1 MEAGDFFR
9 EIAALTGSRRTA
21 NVVAEEPTTFLEV
34 PASALRQLMAIPQI
48 SALVFSKLS
57 ERLSRTNADLP
68 RFAGLDQET
77 LKDLR
82 TRRPPGE
89 ALPESD

>member
-1 MEAGDFFR
+1 
-9 EIAALTGSRRTA
+9 
-21 NVVAEEPTTFLEV
+21 VVAEEPTTLLEV
-34 PASALRQLMAIPQI
+34 PASTLRSLMAVPQI
-48 SALVFSKLS
+48 SQLVFSKLT

-68 RFAGLDQET
+68 RFAGLDQGT

-89 ALPESD
+89 ALPETD

>member
-1 MEAGDFFR
+1 
-9 EIAALTGSRRTA
+9 
-21 NVVAEEPTTFLEV
+21 
-34 PASALRQLMAIPQI
+34 MAVPQI
-48 SALVFSKLS
+48 SQLVFSKLT

-68 RFAGLDQET
+68 RLAGLDQDT

-89 ALPESD
+89 VLPETD